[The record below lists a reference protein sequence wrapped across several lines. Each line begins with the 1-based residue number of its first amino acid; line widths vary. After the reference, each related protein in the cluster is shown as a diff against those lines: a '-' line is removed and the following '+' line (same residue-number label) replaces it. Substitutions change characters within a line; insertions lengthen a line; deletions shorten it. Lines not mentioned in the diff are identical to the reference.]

1 MTDPKDFTA
10 LAKSHVENKDFGA
23 KDMVYGMECL
33 DQ

>member
-1 MTDPKDFTA
+1 MTVPKDFAA
-10 LAKSHVENKDFGA
+10 LPNCHVENKDFGA